1 MLLSV
6 LACGLTKHEYA
17 WQPFTILVG
26 PPGGGKSEGIGNVA
40 DCLPGSMVRHATRG
54 VLCEYKLI
62 GFLKGTARGQ
72 QQPVCGSGAGAGG
85 RHDVP
90 STYV

>member
-1 MLLSV
+1 MEIRACENSLINALCFQAEVFVLLSV

-40 DCLPGSMVRHATRG
+40 DCLPGSMVS
-54 VLCEYKLI
+54 V
-62 GFLKGTARGQ
+62 FLKACNWFAAQ
-72 QQPVCGSGAGAGG
+72 
-85 RHDVP
+85 
-90 STYV
+90 